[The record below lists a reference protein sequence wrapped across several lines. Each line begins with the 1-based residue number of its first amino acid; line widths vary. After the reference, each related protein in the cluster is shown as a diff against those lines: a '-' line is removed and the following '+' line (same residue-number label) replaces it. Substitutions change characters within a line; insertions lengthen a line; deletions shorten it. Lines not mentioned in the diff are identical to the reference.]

1 MLRRLLAR
9 PDSPTLPLSHAP
21 SLPLSLVRQ
30 VLHEKNI
37 GGSERRKRA
46 IAIYELGR
54 IFKNYKNDEEIK
66 ACPDA
71 ASLIADI
78 EKAMRNVLAAQGDD
92 GDDRRDAA

>member
-1 MLRRLLAR
+1 VLRRLLAR
-9 PDSPTLPLSHAP
+9 PDSPTP

-54 IFKNYKNDEEIK
+54 IFKSYKNDEEIK

-78 EKAMRNVLAAQGDD
+78 EKAMRNVMAQGDD